1 MVRLILFLC
10 VLFMFGELLFMLLS
24 NKKSTTIY
32 ASNNTKSKINQS
44 AGDIKDD
51 RYYWYNHPH
60 YHITS
65 SGEKINLA
73 EYLTYDEYINLS
85 KDKEKFMQY
94 CCQLENRLNK
104 KDKITDFDIETGNM
118 KMKL

>member
-10 VLFMFGELLFMLLS
+10 MLFMFGELLFMLLGS
-24 NKKSTTIY
+24 KKSNTMKV
-32 ASNNTKSKINQS
+32 SNTKNSKINQF

-65 SGEKINLA
+65 TGEKINLA
-73 EYLTYDEYINLS
+73 EYLTYDEYIKLS
-85 KDKEKFMQY
+85 SNKEKFMQY

-104 KDKITDFDIETGNM
+104 KDKITDFDIETGNLR
-118 KMKL
+118 MKL

>member
-10 VLFMFGELLFMLLS
+10 LLFMFGELLFMLLS
-24 NKKSTTIY
+24 SKKSNTMKV
-32 ASNNTKSKINQS
+32 SNIKNSKINQS
-44 AGDIKDD
+44 VSDIKDD

-73 EYLTYDEYINLS
+73 EYLTYDEYIKLS
-85 KDKEKFMQY
+85 SNKDRYIKFCY
-94 CCQLENRLNK
+94 DLENKLK
-104 KDKITDFDIETGNM
+104 IKDTLTDFDIESGNIR
-118 KMKL
+118 MKL

>member
-1 MVRLILFLC
+1 MVRLIVFLC
-10 VLFMFGELLFMLLS
+10 LLLMFGELLFMLLGS
-24 NKKSTTIY
+24 KKSNTMKV
-32 ASNNTKSKINQS
+32 SNTKNSKINQS

-60 YHITS
+60 YYITS

-73 EYLTYDEYINLS
+73 EYLTYDEYIKLS
-85 KDKEKFMQY
+85 SNKETYINF
-94 CCQLENRLNK
+94 CNELERRLNIEK
-104 KDKITDFDIETGNM
+104 TNNFDIETGNL